1 MILTWLHKEGN
12 WYMLDK
18 DQCHSDMKLCPHTSL
33 IWHECPMMATD
44 GYEGM
49 WRLTMTNLFLPCGV
63 CDEVIPDGLAALWQL
78 HNWETLDDL
87 HFGAWHGSFYGHLYT
102 SKTLDI

>member
-18 DQCHSDMKLCPHTSL
+18 NQCHSDMQPYPHQSL
-33 IWHECPMMATD
+33 IWHQCPEANH

-49 WRLTMTNLFLPCGV
+49 WRLSLKSLFLPCGA
-63 CDEVIPDGLAALWQL
+63 CEEVIPDGLAGLWQM
-78 HNWETLDDL
+78 HNWETLGDL
-87 HFGAWHGSFYGHLYT
+87 HFGTWDGSFYGHPYM
-102 SKTLDI
+102 SKT